1 MRDELVTIFG
11 GSGFVGRHV
20 VRQLAK
26 AGYRLRVA
34 VRQPNLANFLLPM
47 GRVGQ
52 IQIVPCDVTA
62 EASIA
67 RALEG
72 AHITINLVGTLAP
85 HGRQSFNALHVAA
98 PELIARHAKLK
109 GLTRVVHVSAI
120 GARADAASRYARSKA
135 EGEAAIARE
144 FPDATILRPSIV
156 FGPED
161 KFFNRF
167 ANWTR
172 YLPALPLI
180 GGGRTHFQPV
190 FVGDVAEALFRA
202 LEDPGSKG
210 RIYELG
216 GPRVYTFREL
226 MALILRETG
235 RQRLLLPVPFAFASL
250 KAMVL
255 GLLPS
260 PILTLDQVRQLREDN
275 VVTEGGDIRTFA
287 SVGLQPTAAEAILP
301 AYLWRFRKTGQF
313 EVPAA

>member
-11 GSGFVGRHV
+11 GSGFVGRHI
-20 VRQLAK
+20 VRRLAK

-72 AHITINLVGTLAP
+72 AHIAINLVGTLAP
-85 HGRQSFNALHVAA
+85 RGRQSFNAIHATA

-135 EGEAAIARE
+135 EGEAAIVRE
-144 FPDATILRPSIV
+144 FPEATILRPSIV

-161 KFFNRF
+161 RFFNRF

-172 YLPALPLI
+172 YMPALPLI
-180 GGGRTHFQPV
+180 GGGRTRFQPV
-190 FVGDVAEALFRA
+190 FVGDVAEAASRA
-202 LEDPGSKG
+202 LEDSGSKG

-226 MALILRETG
+226 MALVLRETS
-235 RQRLLLPVPFAFASL
+235 RRRLLLPVPFPFASL
-250 KAMVL
+250 QGMVL

-275 VVTEGGDIRTFA
+275 VVTEGGEVRTFA
-287 SVGLQPTAAEAILP
+287 ALGLQPTAAEAILP